1 MARTRLYLVR
11 HGEQA
16 HGEPAH
22 GQREPGQEREH
33 ASLGLSP
40 LGRDQAD
47 RLGRRLRSVPFANIH
62 YSPLPRAAETAEIV
76 ADRLARIPRH
86 ACDHV
91 ADRTPVP
98 SPGRRDEYP
107 RRWHRWLD
115 GVPAAERDEDAAA
128 LRVAVEHFGVTG
140 PEDRHEL
147 LITHNFVI
155 GWFVRHV
162 LDAPEWRWIGLNH
175 DNCGITVL
183 QWELGRPPV
192 LVSYNDTG
200 HLHT

>member
-1 MARTRLYLVR
+1 MARTQLYLVR

-16 HGEPAH
+16 EN
-22 GQREPGQEREH
+22 EPG
-33 ASLGLSP
+33 LSET
-40 LGRDQAD
+40 GRDQAD
-47 RLGRRLRSVPFANIH
+47 RLGRRLKVVPFANIH
-62 YSPLPRAAETAEIV
+62 HSALPRAVETADIV
-76 ADRLARIPRH
+76 ADRLARVPRH

-91 ADRTPVP
+91 TDRTPVP
-98 SPGRRDEYP
+98 SPGRRGDYP
-107 RRWHRWLD
+107 PRWLPWLD
-115 GVPAAERDEDAAA
+115 GVPAGERDEDAVA
-128 LRVAVEHFGVTG
+128 LRAAVEHFGVTG

-175 DNCGITVL
+175 ANCGITVV
-183 QWELGRPPV
+183 QWDDDRPAV

-200 HLHT
+200 HLPA